1 LTVFQDGV
9 VAKVGDVEV
18 GSSGWADVSIYAR
31 GASER
36 VRKMHETGN
45 DEEDGDDLR
54 NGGRGMQSVD

>member
-1 LTVFQDGV
+1 M
-9 VAKVGDVEV
+9 AKVGNVEV
-18 GSSGWADVSIYAR
+18 GSSVWADVSIYAR